1 MTFDLV
7 VLGEP
12 RGGTGGGTRCFVTVV
27 FFFNNGKFEDSFGFD
42 GDDDA
47 AIFVVKGDTFVL
59 MGDMLSGLLKKFL
72 LVLLV
77 LLLAKVELS
86 DVLTVVFCEL
96 VMPEL

>member
-1 MTFDLV
+1 M
-7 VLGEP
+7 GEP

-27 FFFNNGKFEDSFGFD
+27 FFFNNGKFEESFVFD
-42 GDDDA
+42 GDDDV

-72 LVLLV
+72 LLLV

-86 DVLTVVFCEL
+86 DDLIVVFCEL